1 MNVESDVMIQEVRG
15 GRRGGGGVDPARLG
29 YVFEYPVALR
39 QFCSVEGNR
48 NQVGSNGAM
57 QER

>member
-29 YVFEYPVALR
+29 YVSEYLVALR
-39 QFCSVEGNR
+39 PFYLWRGTEIK
-48 NQVGSNGAM
+48 
-57 QER
+57 